1 MAQNVCPKPKQEQ
14 QQEIPMISANEARQV
29 TNSAQFNKSG
39 YAALMNST
47 IREVAAKGES
57 EAKML
62 IPVQV
67 AEQSARFL
75 EQHGFRVT
83 AQMAMTG
90 MVITAA
96 W

>member
-1 MAQNVCPKPKQEQ
+1 MAQTVCPKAKQEQ
-14 QQEIPMISANEARQV
+14 QEVPMISANEARQI

-62 IPVQV
+62 VPVQV
-67 AEQSARFL
+67 SEQAARFL

-90 MVITAA
+90 MVLTAA